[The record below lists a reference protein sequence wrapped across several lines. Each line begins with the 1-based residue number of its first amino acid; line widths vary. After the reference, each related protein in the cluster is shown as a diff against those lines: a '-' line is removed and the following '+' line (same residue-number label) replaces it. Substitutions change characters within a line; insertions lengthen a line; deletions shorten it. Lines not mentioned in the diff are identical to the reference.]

1 MSDLAQNPPAVRT
14 VLAGLM
20 LSIFLSALDQTI
32 VAVSLPAIS
41 ADFADLDLLAW
52 VISAYM
58 VAMTVSMPIYGK
70 LGDLYGRRRLML
82 FAIVVFTAASLLCGL
97 AQSMGQLVLARVLQG
112 IGAGGLMAVS
122 QAIIG
127 DIVPPRERGR
137 YQGYFSS
144 MYAIA
149 SVAGPVLG
157 ACSPSTCRGAGYS
170 GSTCRSAF
178 SRWPSRGEPWS
189 ACRCRAGNR

>member
-112 IGAGGLMAVS
+112 VGAGGLMAVS

-157 ACSPSTCRGAGYS
+157 G
-170 GSTCRSAF
+170 
-178 SRWPSRGEPWS
+178 PWS